1 MRSLRFG
8 LAAIGAAAALAVA
21 AVGLRPAQAAD
32 PAPVQKERLATMKAI
47 NQAMREIKV
56 YSGKGDFAKVA
67 ASATQVAELTAK
79 IPGLSPE
86 GSNLGETRIKPE
98 VWKNFAH
105 YKELAEKGVSA
116 AKVLVQA
123 AGKKDRAAT
132 LKTFSD
138 LANACTACH
147 EPYRVPK
154 KGD

>member
-1 MRSLRFG
+1 
-8 LAAIGAAAALAVA
+8 
-21 AVGLRPAQAAD
+21 
-32 PAPVQKERLATMKAI
+32 MKSI

-56 YSGKGDFAKVA
+56 YSGKGDFAKVLPA
-67 ASATQVAELTAK
+67 AQKVAELTAK

-86 GSNLGETRIKPE
+86 GSGGGKTRIKPE

-105 YKELAEKGVSA
+105 YKELAGKSVEA
-116 AKVLVQA
+116 TKVLAQA

-132 LKTFSD
+132 LKAFSG
-138 LANACTACH
+138 LANTCTACH